1 MNLIEMRD
9 KEERLFKELGAVLDG
24 ASGRNLTPEESE
36 KVEKMNSE
44 ADSLQ
49 GQIRSAAAVES
60 AEMRLGSPLGSWNMT
75 DTKVENTPDNDFRGF
90 ARGDYDREYRALPL
104 TTEVIGSGNSAT
116 TSMGDTIPQSMYQ
129 RFIEIMNRLTPMRQV
144 CAVDTF
150 ASGLIKYPVQNSQV
164 TVDDDTTEKT
174 AFEEFIPTFGSKSP
188 TPRKFAVQ
196 TSVTTEAINDSLFNI
211 ESIVLNQQAEA
222 LAAAQNA
229 AFMLGTSV
237 PSGDDTLFE
246 DWSGS
251 GGQLMETAGATSI
264 TVPELVTGLTKLA
277 GTGYFGRSGAFVVSP
292 GVMEDLMASADTIG
306 RPILQPQAQAAFSIE
321 SPLQIFGRPV
331 FVASEGNPMT
341 TGQFVAAYVASDAAR
356 IADVQGINFMR
367 DPYTKSATGEVN
379 LLASIRSAFAV
390 TEPRGIVTYK
400 LA

>member
-60 AEMRLGSPLGSWNMT
+60 AEMRLGSARGSWNMT
-75 DTKVENTPDNDFRGF
+75 DTKVENSPQKDFRGF
-90 ARGDYDREYRALPL
+90 ARGDYGREFNAMPEARDLPVTGGGIPNAGPLADLGLYR
-104 TTEVIGSGNSAT
+104 
-116 TSMGDTIPQSMYQ
+116 Q
-129 RFIEIMNRLTPMRQV
+129 FIEIMNRLAPMRTV

-150 ASGLIKYPVQNSQV
+150 SSSSIRYPQQGTLV
-164 TVDDDTTEKT
+164 TVNDDTAEGTEFDNFEPVFAAKT
-174 AFEEFIPTFGSKSP
+174 PV
-188 TPRKFAVQ
+188 PRKFAVQ
-196 TSVTTEAINDSLFNI
+196 TSVTQEAVSDSLFNL

-229 AFMLGTSV
+229 AFMMGTGV
-237 PSGDDTLFE
+237 PNADDTLFE
-246 DWSGS
+246 SYVS
-251 GGQLMETAGATSI
+251 QGGQLMTALSPTTI
-264 TVPELVTGLTKLA
+264 TVKEMVEGLTKLA

-292 GVMEDLMASADTIG
+292 GVIEALMTEGDSVT
-306 RPILQPQAQAAFSIE
+306 RPLLQANAQSSFSIE
-321 SPLQIFGRPV
+321 SPFQIFGRPV
-331 FVASEGNPMT
+331 YVASEGNAMT
-341 TGQFVAAYVASDAAR
+341 SGKFVASYVASDAAR

-367 DPYTKSATGEVN
+367 DPYTKSALGQIN
-379 LLASIRSAFAV
+379 LLASIRSAFTV
-390 TEPRGIVTYK
+390 TEARGIVSYQ
-400 LA
+400 LG

>member
-60 AEMRLGSPLGSWNMT
+60 AEMRLGSARGSWNMT
-75 DTKVENTPDNDFRGF
+75 DTKVENTPEKDFRGF
-90 ARGDYDREYRALPL
+90 ARGDYGREFNAMPEARTLPITGGGVPNAGPL
-104 TTEVIGSGNSAT
+104 ADLGLYS
-116 TSMGDTIPQSMYQ
+116 Q
-129 RFIEIMNRLTPMRQV
+129 FITIMNRLSPMRTV

-150 ASGLIKYPVQNSQV
+150 STSQIRYPAQATQV
-164 TVDDDTTEKT
+164 SVGDKVAEGA
-174 AFEEFIPTFGSKSP
+174 AFEDLEPAFTQYTP

-196 TSVTTEAINDSLFNI
+196 TQVTQEAVSDSLFSL
-211 ESIVLNQQAEA
+211 EDIVLQQQAES

-229 AFMLGTSV
+229 CFMKGTNAEAA
-237 PSGDDTLFE
+237 DARLFS
-246 DWSGS
+246 D
-251 GGQLMETAGATSI
+251 LTTAGGVLKTFTNANAI
-264 TVPELVTGLTKLA
+264 TLKGMVEGLVGLA
-277 GTGYFGRSGAFVVSP
+277 GTGYFGRTGAFVVSP
-292 GVMEDLMASADTIG
+292 AVIERLMTDEDNND
-306 RPILQPQAQAAFSIE
+306 RPLLQAQAQSSFAVE
-321 SPLQIFGRPV
+321 SPFQIFGRPV
-331 FVASEGNPMT
+331 YVASEGNT
-341 TGQFVAAYVASDAAR
+341 TGSGNFVAAYVSSNSAR

-367 DPYTKSATGEVN
+367 DPYTKSATGEIN
-379 LLASIRSAFAV
+379 LLASIRSGFAI

-400 LA
+400 MA